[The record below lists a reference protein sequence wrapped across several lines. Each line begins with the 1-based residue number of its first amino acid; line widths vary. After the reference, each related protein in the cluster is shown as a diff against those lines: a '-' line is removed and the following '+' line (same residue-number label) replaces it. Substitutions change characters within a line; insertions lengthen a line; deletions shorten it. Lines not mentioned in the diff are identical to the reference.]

1 MSSSGM
7 KTEDA
12 FKLNVGQF
20 AMGTISTVITFFW
33 MQKAGRRTVVMF
45 VSTTGQMVG
54 LGTISILSLLSK
66 QSPGVIW

>member
-1 MSSSGM
+1 M

-33 MQKAGRRTVVMF
+33 MQKAGRRTVMF
-45 VSTTGQMVG
+45 VGTTGQMVA
-54 LGTISILSLLSK
+54 LGTISILSLLPK
-66 QSPGVIW
+66 QSSGLIW